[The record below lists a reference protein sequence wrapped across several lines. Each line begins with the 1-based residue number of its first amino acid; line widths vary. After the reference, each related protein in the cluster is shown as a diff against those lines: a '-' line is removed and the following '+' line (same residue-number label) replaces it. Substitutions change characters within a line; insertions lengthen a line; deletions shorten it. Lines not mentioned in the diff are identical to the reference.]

1 MKSDPGYPLRNY
13 AQTNDMALNLYPDI
27 VNVVI
32 DRILLL
38 FDADLSSSGTVD
50 VFRKGLVDPVRVFP
64 KNEPHSEKKLD
75 EGRIRL
81 ICSVSLVD
89 NIVDRCIFGLQNA
102 HEIENWK
109 TIPSKPGMGFT
120 DDSVTSICSEIDSFT
135 SPVST
140 DASGWDWSVQGWEYE
155 LEAEARILLMEF
167 CTPKIAK
174 LIRNRMFCMSSSLFV
189 LPSGAVYAQDTPG
202 IMKSGLYVTSS
213 SNSRI
218 GFMDYVMIGGTKI
231 VVQGDDT
238 VQEKVPDYEAKYL
251 ELGHRVT
258 GVEYT
263 SGFEFCSQRFLNN
276 RRFSQNAPKLVF
288 NLIHQNKLILSE
300 RMSRF
305 AIFLQDMGE
314 HPDIDHYV
322 QCLRDANFFATDH
335 LDPSAGCWM

>member
-1 MKSDPGYPLRNY
+1 MKSDPGFPLRNY
-13 AQTNDMALNLYPDI
+13 AQTNDMALNLYPQI
-27 VNVVI
+27 VDVVI

-38 FDADLSSSGTVD
+38 FDAEIESNTTLD

-64 KNEPHSEKKLD
+64 KNEPHSEKKLE

-89 NIVDRCIFGLQNA
+89 NIVDRCIFGLQNS

-120 DDSVTSICSEIDSFT
+120 DDSVTSLCAEIDSFQD
-135 SPVST
+135 PVST

-155 LEAEARILLMEF
+155 LEAEARILLMES
-167 CTPKIAK
+167 CTPKIAS

-218 GFMDYVMIGGTKI
+218 GFMDYIMIGGTKI

-238 VQEKVPDYEAKYL
+238 VQEKVPNYEDKYL

-258 GVEYT
+258 GVEFP
-263 SGFEFCSQRFLNN
+263 SGFEFCSQRFLDYK
-276 RRFSQNAPKLVF
+276 RYSQNAAKLVF

-300 RMSRF
+300 RMARYE
-305 AIFLQDMGE
+305 IFLQDLGDHPELE
-314 HPDIDHYV
+314 HYI
-322 QCLRDANFFATDH
+322 QCLRDANYFLKDH
-335 LDPSAGCWM
+335 LDLSSGSWM